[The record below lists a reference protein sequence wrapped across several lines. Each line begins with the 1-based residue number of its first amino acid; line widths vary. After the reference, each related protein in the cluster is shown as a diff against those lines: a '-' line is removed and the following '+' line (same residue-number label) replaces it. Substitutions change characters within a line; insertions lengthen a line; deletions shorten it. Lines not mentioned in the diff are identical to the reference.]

1 MDKLQLIEKL
11 KNSKLAIIGAG
22 RSGIAAAKLLKGKGL
37 EVFVSDHGKL
47 SLHARQQLEAL
58 NIPWEE
64 GMHSSKLDDCRIL
77 IVSPGVNPNHE
88 FLREVRK
95 KDVEIITE
103 IEIGWAWLQGK
114 LVAITGTNGKSTT
127 TALLGEILKAAK
139 LGGEIGGNL
148 APGKPLSELANQS
161 QPHKWIC
168 AEVSS
173 FQMELVKYFKPDAV
187 IWTNL
192 SPDHLDRHK
201 DINEYAELKMDLV
214 NRTSDSGFVVLNGD
228 DPIISKLTEKL
239 DKQKLYFGHN
249 EHPQFYS
256 FLDDQGIIFIPDIII
271 PYSDIQLRGEHNFE
285 NIMAAGTAALKIGVN
300 PDELKQGIRNFSGLP
315 HRLEIV
321 GEVEGVTFINN
332 SMCTNEAAF
341 ERSLETFPHSTV
353 IAGGHPKNTDL
364 YRIAEI
370 LNDLAS
376 QVVLLGKSSSELAK
390 HLNNLGKTY
399 KIAEDIDQAVYISF
413 QLSNKGE
420 VVLLN
425 PGMASFDL
433 FIDFLDRGDKFKQAV
448 SNLRRTVNCA

>member
-1 MDKLQLIEKL
+1 MDKFQLIEKL
-11 KNSKLAIIGAG
+11 KNSKLAVIGAG
-22 RSGIAAAKLLKGKGL
+22 RSGIAAAKLLNSKGL

-47 SLHARQQLEAL
+47 SPPAREELERL

-64 GMHSSKLDDCRIL
+64 GMHSSLLDSCQIF

-88 FLREVRK
+88 LLGEVKK
-95 KDVEIITE
+95 KDVDIITE

-127 TALLGEILKAAK
+127 TALLGEILKSAG

-161 QPHKWIC
+161 QPHKWVC

-173 FQMELVKYFKPDAV
+173 FQMQLVKYFKPDAV

-214 NRTSDSGFVVLNGD
+214 KRTSDSGFAVLNGD
-228 DPIISKLTEKL
+228 DPIITKLTEKL

-249 EHPQFYS
+249 DHPQFYA
-256 FLDDQGIIFIPDIII
+256 FLDSQGIRFYPDILI
-271 PYSDIQLRGEHNFE
+271 PYPDIPLKGEHNLE
-285 NIMAAGTAALKIGVN
+285 NIMAAGSAALKIGVN
-300 PDELKQGIRNFSGLP
+300 PEQLNQGIRNFSGLP
-315 HRLEIV
+315 HRLEII

-332 SMCTNEAAF
+332 SMCTNEVAF
-341 ERSLETFPHSTV
+341 ERSLKTYPSSTV
-353 IAGGHPKNTDL
+353 IAGGYPKNTDL
-364 YRIAEI
+364 YHIAEI
-370 LNDLAS
+370 LNSLAN
-376 QVVLLGKSSSELAK
+376 QVVLLGKSSLKLAE

-399 KIAEDIDQAVYISF
+399 KIAEDIDKAVYISF
-413 QLSNKGE
+413 HLSKKGG
-420 VVLLN
+420 VVILN

-433 FIDFLDRGDKFKQAV
+433 FKDFQDRGDKFKLAV
-448 SNLRRTVNCA
+448 SKLRRTVNCA